1 MYTRR
6 IVGTKTDLLFSSTL
20 SCTTVGGF
28 LFCTVWQ
35 AKYRCLRVCSVLSV
49 LLLLPSS
56 FPENNHSSRVSHTRR
71 KRHSRKGGKKRAQFF
86 SWHSPACSSSVA
98 AAAGGGPLL
107 RFRLAS
113 SSAIHLVDM
122 LFFLMIAST
131 GCRFFAASE
140 KGSAFPDRLS
150 EDGEI
155 FRPTNSVIIFLS
167 GPTDR

>member
-71 KRHSRKGGKKRAQFF
+71 KRQQKRRKKTGTVLLLALASLFVVSCGSRRRGTFVALSVGLFFCHSSGRHAVLPYDCIDGL
-86 SWHSPACSSSVA
+86 S
-98 AAAGGGPLL
+98 LL
-107 RFRLAS
+107 RGLRKRLCIS
-113 SSAIHLVDM
+113 
-122 LFFLMIAST
+122 
-131 GCRFFAASE
+131 R
-140 KGSAFPDRLS
+140 
-150 EDGEI
+150 
-155 FRPTNSVIIFLS
+155 SVIR
-167 GPTDR
+167 GR